1 MKLIKSALTG
11 INFTSVIEKYEP
23 KAKYMHEGMTSS
35 INLEDADVREAM
47 SLYIRNG
54 LNPTKP
60 LGKRHKFSP
69 MDGNYPELD
78 QAIETIGLDECQ
90 CVIMSQEPGMFN
102 MWHNDEYGSYGKR
115 DKSQIRRVL
124 VFLTDYKPCQFLQ
137 WGGTVIQDWQA
148 GDIICDWGSESHGT
162 ANASE
167 HTRIMLRLTGV
178 VTDRYNNFIRS
189 ISRSVS

>member
-1 MKLIKSALTG
+1 MKFIKGAVNQ
-11 INFTSVIEKYEP
+11 INFATVIEKYQP
-23 KAKYMHEGMTSS
+23 NAKHMHEGMTSS

-54 LNPTKP
+54 LNPTRP
-60 LGKRHKFSP
+60 LGKRHKFCP
-69 MDGNYPELD
+69 KDGNYPELD

-102 MWHNDEYGSYGKR
+102 MWHKDEYGSYGKR
-115 DKSQIRRVL
+115 DKSRIRRVL
-124 VFLTDYKPCQFLQ
+124 VFLTDYEPGQFLQ
-137 WGGTVIQDWQA
+137 WDRKLLQDWKA
-148 GDIICDWGSESHGT
+148 GDIICDWGKQSHGT

-167 HTRIMLRLTGV
+167 HTRIMLRLTGT
-178 VTDRYNNFIRS
+178 VTERYNNFIDS